1 MKVSMSLPAEDLSF
15 LDSYAAERGTSR
27 SAVVVRAVRLL
38 RSSLLS
44 DDYEEAYR
52 EWSGSGEAALWE
64 VAVGD
69 GITADGFS

>member
-1 MKVSMSLPAEDLSF
+1 MKISMSLPAEDLSF

-52 EWSGSGEAALWE
+52 EWHESGEAALWE
-64 VAVGD
+64 VTVGD
-69 GITADGFS
+69 GITADRFS